1 MIESLKKTQ
10 EQLKNEPY
18 VKSIELYKG
27 ESMKKFAKKNDKN
40 KKEIDRA
47 HSSQSRR
54 KQQFEEYRER
64 KENSKLKLKPKI
76 IKKK

>member
-1 MIESLKKTQ
+1 
-10 EQLKNEPY
+10 
-18 VKSIELYKG
+18 
-27 ESMKKFAKKNDKN
+27 MKKFAKKNDKN

-47 HSSQSRR
+47 HSSQFRR

-76 IKKK
+76 INKK